1 MAELYLRM
9 MNNSHN
15 NIPNALVHNQLPS
28 SFISPSRFNSSMSSR
43 SPQFSP
49 VNRVDVYFITVF
61 NLQVSTH
68 LMDKVILSSFAKLR
82 TTD

>member
-43 SPQFSP
+43 SPQFSL

-61 NLQVSTH
+61 NLQVS
-68 LMDKVILSSFAKLR
+68 KLSFPVSPN
-82 TTD
+82 